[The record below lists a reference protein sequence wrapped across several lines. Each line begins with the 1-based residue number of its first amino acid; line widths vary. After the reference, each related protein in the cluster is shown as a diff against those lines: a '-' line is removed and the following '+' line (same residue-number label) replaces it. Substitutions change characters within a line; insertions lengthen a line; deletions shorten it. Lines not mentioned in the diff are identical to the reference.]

1 MMVDRR
7 PRSKPADARISR
19 ALPGCYAR
27 EVNIFA
33 KGAGRRRPTNEPLR
47 DANGGPTRYGVPP
60 SKNEGSRARLSLPI
74 IPTDRKPRLTLRS
87 AERYSRDPCSQ

>member
-1 MMVDRR
+1 MPVFLGPCQDDTHE
-7 PRSKPADARISR
+7 KLIS
-19 ALPGCYAR
+19 LQ
-27 EVNIFA
+27 

-74 IPTDRKPRLTLRS
+74 IPTDRKLRLTLRS
-87 AERYSRDPCSQ
+87 VERYARDPCSQ